1 MSVCLNMG
9 HVNLNLQLAEL
20 MAVASYI
27 YFSMCS
33 AVVVKFG
40 RDILRGLSDRD
51 IVVDHRDT

>member
-1 MSVCLNMG
+1 MG